1 MRILLAEDD
10 EVARRRLTGLLTEWG
25 YEPLCVTTG
34 PAALDALQ
42 REDAPRLVLLDWLM
56 PGADALDVCRSVRAL
71 TGRPYTYVMLLTQK
85 AARVDVIAGFEAGAD
100 DYLVKPVEPAELYA
114 RLRAGARV
122 IEVQSELIRMREE
135 LRRQALY
142 DPLTQILNRRGGL
155 LALDSELGRAVRK
168 STPLAVAI
176 VDLDHF
182 KLVNDSYGHA
192 AGDAVLR
199 QVCKRMTSTLRTY
212 DSLSRYGGEEFL
224 IVLPECDVDLARR
237 VLDRVRARRGRRDG
251 RRGDGELRRVGRPRR
266 GGRHRPA
273 ADRRRRRR
281 ALPGEACRARSG
293 RAGRIRRPA
302 GCRLGL
308 SGGSAAGRK
317 PGSTPSQPL
326 SRRGLEHPLTA
337 HLGAVQAQRC
347 LDAGMDAC
355 VPKPIRILD
364 LLAALDMLA
373 AQRR

>member
-42 REDAPRLVLLDWLM
+42 DEDAPRLVLLDWLM
-56 PGADALDVCRSVRAL
+56 PGADGLEVCRSVRAL
-71 TGRPYTYVMLLTQK
+71 TGRPYTYIMLLTQK

-192 AGDAVLR
+192 AGDGVLR

-237 VLDRVRARRGRRDG
+237 VLDRCRASIASTPVEIDGLAVEVTASFGAWAGRIAEDATAPRLIAAADGALYRAKRAGRD
-251 RRGDGELRRVGRPRR
+251 RVELVVP
-266 GGRHRPA
+266 GGRPA
-273 ADRRRRRR
+273 A
-281 ALPGEACRARSG
+281 
-293 RAGRIRRPA
+293 
-302 GCRLGL
+302 
-308 SGGSAAGRK
+308 GSA
-317 PGSTPSQPL
+317 
-326 SRRGLEHPLTA
+326 
-337 HLGAVQAQRC
+337 
-347 LDAGMDAC
+347 
-355 VPKPIRILD
+355 
-364 LLAALDMLA
+364 
-373 AQRR
+373 